1 MSIVADAELII
12 IVLLRLLRQ
21 MTNDAATVSRSEI
34 RWATETY
41 VAHGNATT
49 LRMPSS
55 VRGAKDEAM
64 MKEATFDIKATST
77 PSIATDVARAR
88 TSGGSISVS
97 WLVTIA
103 SNPWP
108 RA

>member
-1 MSIVADAELII
+1 MSIVADAEMII

-21 MTNDAATVSRSEI
+21 ITNDAAMDSRSEI
-34 RWATETY
+34 RWAAETY

-55 VRGAKDEAM
+55 VRGAKDETM

-77 PSIATDVARAR
+77 PSIATDAPRTR
-88 TSGGSISVS
+88 TSGDSIMAS
-97 WLVTIA
+97 LFVTIV
-103 SNPWP
+103 NDLRP